1 LGYNVDQ
8 NNKKNLEIE
17 ILEELFE
24 NIKIEENHKNVFND
38 FTNVFRVFEIGKY
51 GIYKNSNIYLFINNQ
66 EQIFHSHADGL
77 SIELSLNGKN
87 ILTDSG
93 TYNYNLDKEL
103 RQYFRSTKAH
113 NTIYLGLD
121 QSTQIGRFRWV
132 DQPKTYLKKL
142 EDKIG
147 FEGTIKY
154 KNKSMHKRRVIVEN
168 NLITVEDEVNSQKNY
183 IELNFH
189 FSPERQIQL
198 ITKDKIEIDGEIKL
212 QITSDKVFDT
222 KIEDSYYSPSYNKIQ
237 KRKDLKIISYNEN
250 QQFLTKIQF

>member
-1 LGYNVDQ
+1 MGFFSDILFTLYIILILKSGTGIILLG
-8 NNKKNLEIE
+8 
-17 ILEELFE
+17 LF
-24 NIKIEENHKNVFND
+24 
-38 FTNVFRVFEIGKY
+38 
-51 GIYKNSNIYLFINNQ
+51 YLLFS
-66 EQIFHSHADGL
+66 E
-77 SIELSLNGKN
+77 
-87 ILTDSG
+87 

-121 QSTQIGRFRWV
+121 QSTQVERFRWI

-142 EDKIG
+142 EDTIG

-183 IELNFH
+183 IELNFQ

-222 KIEDSYYSPSYNKIQ
+222 KIEESYYSPSYNKIQ
-237 KRKDLKIISYNEN
+237 KRKNLKIISYNEN
-250 QQFLTKIQF
+250 QKFLTKIQF